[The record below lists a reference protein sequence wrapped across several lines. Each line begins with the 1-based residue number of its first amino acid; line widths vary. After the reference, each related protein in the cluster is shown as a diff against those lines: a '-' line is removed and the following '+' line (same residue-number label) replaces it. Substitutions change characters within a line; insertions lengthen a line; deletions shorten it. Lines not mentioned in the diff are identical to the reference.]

1 MSLAHKYYREYEERY
16 YFFLK
21 GTSLTDPITVLIS
34 CLIANTESTVIFS
47 LFLWFKQS
55 AKSDD

>member
-1 MSLAHKYYREYEERY
+1 MVH

-21 GTSLTDPITVLIS
+21 GTSLTDPVTVLIS
-34 CLIANTESTVIFS
+34 CLIANTESRVIYS

>member
-1 MSLAHKYYREYEERY
+1 MVH

-21 GTSLTDPITVLIS
+21 GTSLTDPVTVLIS
-34 CLIANTESTVIFS
+34 CLIANTESRVIYS

-55 AKSDD
+55 AKSGD